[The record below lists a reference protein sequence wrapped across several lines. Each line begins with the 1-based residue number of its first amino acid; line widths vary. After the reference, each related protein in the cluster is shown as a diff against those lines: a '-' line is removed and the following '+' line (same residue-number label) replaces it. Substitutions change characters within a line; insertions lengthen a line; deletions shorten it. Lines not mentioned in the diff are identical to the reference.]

1 MMYKTVIIKNDIKNT
16 IKELKANYSNI
27 TNDGNIFCIV
37 KTQYKNG
44 VVEKDFMDLIECGTS
59 ILDLN
64 YINTVVIP
72 DESNLLD
79 NVMYCVWFVKNKN
92 EYYFNKD
99 SIREKSIWKDVE
111 WGKREKNYN
120 LKGKDP
126 GNVWIPTEDDGK
138 ANITNHILLTQKE
151 IFNKLL
157 STTLVE
163 DDKYLLIIDNNEN
176 KDYKYNENGTIEV
189 LETKY
194 ADISFGT
201 YVYSNESSIN
211 DGNVVFGTS
220 ESMDKIDDKSVDM
233 VVTSP
238 PYWDLKDYYKK
249 NQIGQESYEIYS
261 DRMYS
266 VWEQCYNKLKDDGS
280 IWININIRTRN
291 GNPILLPKLFA
302 EQCKK
307 IGFVYRGI
315 LIWHKS
321 SGIPTSARNL
331 SDHHEYVLIFTKSD
345 KSKID
350 VNKIKMY
357 GDYKNSDI
365 SGKLFWNINRK
376 AGSVGK
382 NTIHPAIFPTE
393 LINRI
398 INVSTVKGELV
409 VDPFLGS
416 GTSLIASINNQRRFI
431 GYEFNEG
438 FKILME
444 ERYTKEIID
453 YDNNKTNY
461 IYRLGDVNSKS
472 K

>member
-1 MMYKTVIIKNDIKNT
+1 MYKTVIIKNSIKNT
-16 IKELKANYSNI
+16 IKELESNCFNI

-37 KTQYKNG
+37 KTQYNNG
-44 VVEKDFMDLIECGTS
+44 IAEKDFMDLIEYGTS
-59 ILDLN
+59 VLDLN

-72 DESNLLD
+72 DKSNLLD

-120 LKGKDP
+120 SKGKDP

-138 ANITNHILLTQKE
+138 ANITKHILLTEKE

-157 STTLVE
+157 STTLIG
-163 DDKYLLIIDNNEN
+163 DDKYLLIIDN
-176 KDYKYNENGTIEV
+176 KDNIDFKYNENGTIKF

-194 ADISFGT
+194 EDISFGKF
-201 YVYSNESSIN
+201 VNSNELDNN
-211 DGNVVFGTS
+211 DGSVVFGTS
-220 ESMDKIDDKSVDM
+220 EFMDKIDGKSVDM

-261 DRMYS
+261 VRMYS
-266 VWEQCYNKLKDDGS
+266 VWEQCYNKLKDNGS

-291 GNPILLPKLFA
+291 GNPILLPQLFV

-307 IGFVYRGI
+307 IGFIYRGI

-321 SGIPTSARNL
+321 SGIPTSDRNL
-331 SDHHEYVLIFTKSD
+331 SDHHEYVLIFTKTD
-345 KSKID
+345 ESKID
-350 VNKIKMY
+350 ISKIKFY
-357 GDYKNSDI
+357 SDYKNSDI

-398 INVSTVKGELV
+398 VNVSTVKGELV

-416 GTSLIASINNQRRFI
+416 GTSLIASVNNQRGFI

-438 FKILME
+438 FKDLME
-444 ERYTKEIID
+444 DRYNKEIIE
-453 YDNNKTNY
+453 YDKNKTNY
-461 IYRLGDVNSKS
+461 IYTK
-472 K
+472 